1 MKQTDNR
8 TLAFINLFA
17 IFGALPALCEMSE
30 EARATI
36 AGKKISMGIS
46 VKDGPCGT
54 LHFDDGK
61 VTVTEGC
68 DKCDIKLPFS
78 SPDKFNGMIDGTVTP
93 IPSKGLTKIGFLLK
107 NFIPLTD
114 ILSRYLRPDE
124 ESLKDES
131 FYRTSTLLMFHVITG
146 AVAQIGNEDK
156 VGRASASYIVDGNVR
171 MAITE
176 GETVLTAAHIVAKDH
191 RLTTV
196 HTDTD
201 TPMSLMEFDGVH
213 NARGLFDGVA
223 SSFTLICDGKLR
235 LGGMISQLDNV
246 NRILDRVGLY
256 LA

>member
-1 MKQTDNR
+1 MKQTDQR
-8 TLAFINLFA
+8 TMAFINLFA
-17 IFGALPALCEMSE
+17 VFGALPTLCEMSE
-30 EARATI
+30 QARATI
-36 AGKKISMGIS
+36 AGKRISMGIS
-46 VKDGPCGT
+46 VKGGPQGT
-54 LHFDDGK
+54 LQFDDGK
-61 VTVTEGC
+61 ITVSEGC
-68 DKCDIKLPFS
+68 GKCDIKLPFS
-78 SPDKFNGMIDGTVTP
+78 SPEKFNGMIDGTVTP

-114 ILSRYLRPDE
+114 ILSRYLRPSEQDLSNE
-124 ESLKDES
+124 E

-156 VGRASASYIVDGNVR
+156 VGRASASYIVDGNIR

-176 GETVLTAAHIVAKDH
+176 GDKVLTAVHIAAKDH
-191 RLTTV
+191 RLQTV

-201 TPMSLMEFDGVH
+201 APMSFMEFDGVY

-235 LGGMISQLDNV
+235 MGGMISQLDNV